1 MKIQSNPHFVW
12 HQKCEISIKI
22 PLLRA
27 KMCQISTSFPNLQNR
42 NKVYWKKIVVLASW
56 SFVYYVI
63 NVYVP
68 RVRANAYHMLTTPET
83 PKCAYVIYGQPL
95 IQPLAWIVFTS
106 NISIVCILKKKVC
119 SHICTTSW
127 RTSLNLVKLSDH
139 RRTIILPRL
148 GQFIPSLFSI
158 DRTNI

>member
-1 MKIQSNPHFVW
+1 MNI
-12 HQKCEISIKI
+12 
-22 PLLRA
+22 
-27 KMCQISTSFPNLQNR
+27 
-42 NKVYWKKIVVLASW
+42 VYWKKIVVLALGSYI
-56 SFVYYVI
+56 YYII

-127 RTSLNLVKLSDH
+127 RTSLKPREIIWPPAFNNFTEIG
-139 RRTIILPRL
+139 TIHSQSLLYRQNKYINIFREIY
-148 GQFIPSLFSI
+148 FTPSLTAFQVQCSLYFDI
-158 DRTNI
+158 S